1 MLWDLT
7 SKCPLAP
14 PSAVGICVGASVVG
28 AVGALG
34 STGAM
39 IKAILVTRDL
49 KVIGALGNVA
59 SRVREGRKRWLPCGA
74 LSLVYVVPVTR
85 GHNQN
90 KGLCP

>member
-1 MLWDLT
+1 MLWDLM

-34 STGAM
+34 STDAM
-39 IKAILVTRDL
+39 IKAILVNRDL
-49 KVIGALGNVA
+49 KVIGTLGNVA
-59 SRVREGRKRWLPCGA
+59 SRVREGRKSWLPCSA